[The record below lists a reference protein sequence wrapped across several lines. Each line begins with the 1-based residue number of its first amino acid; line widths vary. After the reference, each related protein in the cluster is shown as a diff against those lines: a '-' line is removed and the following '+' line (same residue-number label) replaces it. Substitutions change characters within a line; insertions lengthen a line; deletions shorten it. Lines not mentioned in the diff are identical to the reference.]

1 MNSEVKKDYWGSQIM
16 GDRKAYNKKY
26 HSEHKEY
33 NHVACKKWR
42 ESHKEEIS
50 KRKKLWYKKNK
61 ERVRAYGLKRDFNL
75 TPEQYNELYTTQS
88 GCCQICGIHQS
99 DSDKRLAV
107 DHNHN
112 SKQVRGLLCQQCNT
126 ALGSFRVDDVGTEL
140 LIRAIEYIELSSSDD
155 R

>member
-1 MNSEVKKDYWGSQIM
+1 MIN
-16 GDRKAYNKKY
+16 RKAYNKKY

-50 KRKKLWYKKNK
+50 IRQKKWYKKNK
-61 ERVRAYGLKRDFNL
+61 KKVQAYILKRRYNL
-75 TPEQYNELYTTQS
+75 TIEQYNELYIIQQ
-88 GCCQICGIHQS
+88 GRCQICGEHQS
-99 DSDKRLAV
+99 NLAIALSV

-126 ALGSFRVDDVGTEL
+126 ALGSFRVDDVGIEL
-140 LIRAIEYIELSSSDD
+140 LTCAIEYIKASLDND
-155 R
+155 